1 MQWEAATEVA
11 EGMDALSGH
20 PGALWPGVETA
31 KLKGPHSLLLLVAAC
46 GAGLS
51 VRSPPSS

>member
-1 MQWEAATEVA
+1 MRWEAATEVA